1 MVTRVG
7 RHHRFPPAPP
17 TCRTWPPAF
26 RVGGHFNFVRYPGAM
41 EFSIDLIS
49 MAIGA
54 ALGLILRKEYLVKLG
69 GVFRGRTR
77 P

>member
-1 MVTRVG
+1 
-7 RHHRFPPAPP
+7 
-17 TCRTWPPAF
+17 
-26 RVGGHFNFVRYPGAM
+26 M